1 MCSGYS
7 VTSVSDG
14 SSEFY
19 VAGAPRAVHRG
30 QVVVYSLNGQNQP
43 VIIDS
48 QRGDQVLV
56 CLWSLMSFSFVTHW
70 NHWGVWFAD
79 RLLFWQCSLSYW
91 CGRWRCDGS
100 AAGRSADVH
109 EREEVWNRTS
119 LPLHHYQ
126 GETDCLLIK
135 HKSSLKA
142 GPKKFDH
149 LASCCSQGIL
159 SNQGM
164 LEGPSALENARFGTA
179 ITAVPD
185 LNLDG
190 FSDVVVGA
198 PLEGNGQ
205 GAIYIY
211 YGDRNTIR
219 KQSSQVEPTNN
230 ITIYIKYTLSL
241 YILYLFIYM

>member
-1 MCSGYS
+1 MTIEQEQYSLLYIQDMMCVLSRSQDICTYITRHVYTSIYFLVFSFWFFSPVMCSGYS

-79 RLLFWQCSLSYW
+79 WLLFWQCSLSCW

-109 EREEVWNRTS
+109 ERGEVWNRTS

-126 GETDCLLIK
+126 GALLIFLP
-135 HKSSLKA
+135 SLFC
-142 GPKKFDH
+142 GCPPLPPVVSH
-149 LASCCSQGIL
+149 T
-159 SNQGM
+159 
-164 LEGPSALENARFGTA
+164 TA
-179 ITAVPD
+179 
-185 LNLDG
+185 
-190 FSDVVVGA
+190 
-198 PLEGNGQ
+198 
-205 GAIYIY
+205 Y
-211 YGDRNTIR
+211 
-219 KQSSQVEPTNN
+219 
-230 ITIYIKYTLSL
+230 
-241 YILYLFIYM
+241 